1 MIAIPGRAAGAVLSE
16 PYPGHK
22 SHAYSPGPPCGGACR
37 DADARAQRLDAGYS
51 VAIGFRYLRAASVFA
66 VSVSVVFLL
75 VTVSVFTVST

>member
-1 MIAIPGRAAGAVLSE
+1 MHMPTVRARLVAE
-16 PYPGHK
+16 RP
-22 SHAYSPGPPCGGACR
+22 

-51 VAIGFRYLRAASVFA
+51 VAIGFRYLRAASVSV